1 MAPNAR
7 PRVTK
12 RGGGGAPTK
21 KAPGLTKD
29 AKAKGS
35 DANPTVSAS
44 KLKQVLTEE
53 YPGQVDRWAGCPPAF
68 CTSCEQ
74 YTGNIDKHSA
84 EGFPKYLHWVQ
95 ARRTNAS
102 VAAAASSS
110 SSSRSKS
117 KNQTEPVNDRFP
129 SGHECYPCFDVRRKH
144 FPGKGQ
150 DVLKVEREDPAV
162 EDDFNDKRHDLVSGT
177 GKYKGKVNKVNTIQK
192 GESNFDREFV
202 SGTAVGILDFAKK
215 RNIKARDQD
224 ELIDIIRQK
233 YPSYKIM
240 VNKRGDIIVEILDQ
254 NDGEY
259 RFERGTNDYIEYHK
273 LEVYDDADD
282 QKEAWNNKVA
292 KREAKEFDRT
302 LCSGDGNRDTG
313 PELELAPPLQHNLSA
328 ETQTYPESYPLGS
341 LGNVGPSAPAPA
353 TRGLVLVEDSQTQ
366 VAPRH
371 HPLARLKSSSE
382 LGRFSP
388 DAARLPL
395 ALAASPMSSRSACSA
410 ADNQSVAETHLEDA
424 QGLGLDG
431 SQSELSAA
439 VRSTATATTARKTQ
453 DERYF
458 QEDPKPKTS
467 WLGVASEKNLQLKT
481 SCQPGNL
488 TNYKIKGC

>member
-1 MAPNAR
+1 
-7 PRVTK
+7 
-12 RGGGGAPTK
+12 
-21 KAPGLTKD
+21 
-29 AKAKGS
+29 
-35 DANPTVSAS
+35 
-44 KLKQVLTEE
+44 
-53 YPGQVDRWAGCPPAF
+53 
-68 CTSCEQ
+68 
-74 YTGNIDKHSA
+74 
-84 EGFPKYLHWVQ
+84 
-95 ARRTNAS
+95 
-102 VAAAASSS
+102 
-110 SSSRSKS
+110 
-117 KNQTEPVNDRFP
+117 
-129 SGHECYPCFDVRRKH
+129 
-144 FPGKGQ
+144 
-150 DVLKVEREDPAV
+150 
-162 EDDFNDKRHDLVSGT
+162 
-177 GKYKGKVNKVNTIQK
+177 
-192 GESNFDREFV
+192 
-202 SGTAVGILDFAKK
+202 
-215 RNIKARDQD
+215 
-224 ELIDIIRQK
+224 
-233 YPSYKIM
+233 M
-240 VNKRGDIIVEILDQ
+240 VNKHGDIIVEILDQ

-382 LGRFSP
+382 LERFRA
-388 DAARLPL
+388 DAARLPV
-395 ALAASPMSSRSACSA
+395 ASPTRSRSAFSA

-439 VRSTATATTARKTQ
+439 ARSTATATATRKAQ

-467 WLGVASEKNLQLKT
+467 WLGEASEKNLQLKT

>member
-1 MAPNAR
+1 
-7 PRVTK
+7 
-12 RGGGGAPTK
+12 
-21 KAPGLTKD
+21 
-29 AKAKGS
+29 
-35 DANPTVSAS
+35 
-44 KLKQVLTEE
+44 
-53 YPGQVDRWAGCPPAF
+53 
-68 CTSCEQ
+68 
-74 YTGNIDKHSA
+74 
-84 EGFPKYLHWVQ
+84 
-95 ARRTNAS
+95 
-102 VAAAASSS
+102 
-110 SSSRSKS
+110 
-117 KNQTEPVNDRFP
+117 
-129 SGHECYPCFDVRRKH
+129 
-144 FPGKGQ
+144 
-150 DVLKVEREDPAV
+150 
-162 EDDFNDKRHDLVSGT
+162 
-177 GKYKGKVNKVNTIQK
+177 
-192 GESNFDREFV
+192 
-202 SGTAVGILDFAKK
+202 
-215 RNIKARDQD
+215 
-224 ELIDIIRQK
+224 
-233 YPSYKIM
+233 M

-302 LCSGDGNRDTG
+302 LCSGDDNRDAG

-328 ETQTYPESYPLGS
+328 ETQTYPESYPQLIGS

-366 VAPRH
+366 VAPNY
-371 HPLARLKSSSE
+371 HPLARLARLKSSSE
-382 LGRFSP
+382 LGCFSP
-388 DAARLPL
+388 DAARLPF
-395 ALAASPMSSRSACSA
+395 ASPKSSRGACSS